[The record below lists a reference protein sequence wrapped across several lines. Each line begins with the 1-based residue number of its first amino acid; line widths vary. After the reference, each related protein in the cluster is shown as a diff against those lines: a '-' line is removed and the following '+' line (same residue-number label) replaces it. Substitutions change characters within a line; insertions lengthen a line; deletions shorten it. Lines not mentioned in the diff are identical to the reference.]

1 VRTIVLLKIERNK
14 ILILFIVPFLLYI
27 ALLPFLPLLEPDEA
41 RYSNV
46 SRLMNLSGDYVT
58 PHLLNVL
65 FFDKPPLTYWATAA
79 AFKVF
84 GENEF
89 SARLFAGLS
98 TWACILLVYYM
109 GVFSRDK
116 KTGLHSAAAYS
127 TFLYVFLL
135 GRMNIM
141 DSPLTLF
148 LSLAIWAGYRYYL
161 GYAYSKKWLY
171 VFYLAC
177 ALAFLTKGLM
187 GFVFPPI
194 IMVLWLLICGR
205 WREVFKLVSPMGIL
219 IFLCISVPWVFLI
232 QRANPDF
239 LWFFF
244 VREQFMRYTTSI
256 HGREHSWLFYIPV
269 VLIGTLPWTAPIITA
284 FREKT
289 EKIGL
294 IIARDYRYLLFVW
307 TIFILVFFSFSSAKM
322 VTYIASVFLPIAVV
336 FGNYFRLYDEFA
348 LSESDKKKIS
358 TIHVFIIVQA
368 FIFIAVLL
376 MPLYA
381 EKLFKLN
388 GDLRVMY
395 NPHWMSLII
404 LPICIQVLIIFMPDL
419 VRNLKGEGWFLTM
432 YCLIGLFMI
441 SLIPPVSAFLI
452 PYKTS
457 LPIRYAIK
465 LYVPAGHPV
474 YQYGIHLFSLDFG
487 RKEEIR
493 TPIVEQFAEL
503 NYGISQLPARERDR
517 YFLKK
522 GALIKRNWDEG
533 PLYCITDRGSM
544 EELAERFPTLTVLW
558 KNGNYFL
565 VLLPRFASYALH

>member
-1 VRTIVLLKIERNK
+1 MRTIILFKIERNK
-14 ILILFIVPFLLYI
+14 ILILFIVPFLLYV

-46 SRLMNLSGDYVT
+46 SRLMNISGDYVT
-58 PHLLNVL
+58 PHLLHVL
-65 FFDKPPLTYWATAA
+65 FFDKPPLTYWVTVI

-98 TWACILLVYYM
+98 TWACILLVYFM

-116 KTGLHSAAAYS
+116 KTGLYSAAAYS

-141 DSPLTLF
+141 DAPLTLF
-148 LSLAIWAGYRYYL
+148 LSLAIWTGYRYYS
-161 GYAYSKKWLY
+161 GYAYSKKWMYL
-171 VFYLAC
+171 FYLAC

-194 IMVLWLLICGR
+194 IIVLWLLICGR
-205 WREVFKLVSPMGIL
+205 WRDIFRLVSPMGIL
-219 IFLCISVPWVFLI
+219 IFLCLSVPWIFLV
-232 QRANPDF
+232 QKANPDF

-244 VREQFMRYTTSI
+244 IREQFMRYTTSI
-256 HGREHSWLFYIPV
+256 HGREHPWLFYIPV
-269 VLIGTLPWTAPIITA
+269 VLIGLLPWTAPIIKA
-284 FREKT
+284 FCKKT
-289 EKIGL
+289 EKISL
-294 IIARDYRYLLFVW
+294 IITGDHGYLLFVW
-307 TIFILVFFSFSSAKM
+307 PIFIIVFFSFSSAKM
-322 VTYIASVFLPIAVV
+322 VAYIASAFLPMAVI
-336 FGNYFRLYDEFA
+336 FGNYFRLYDESARTGNDNNKASVTNVIIMIQA
-348 LSESDKKKIS
+348 L
-358 TIHVFIIVQA
+358 
-368 FIFIAVLL
+368 IFISVLL
-376 MPLYA
+376 IPLYA
-381 EKLFKLN
+381 EKVFNLT

-395 NPHWMSLII
+395 NPYWMSLVI
-404 LPICIQVLIIFMPDL
+404 LPICIQVLMVFLPNF
-419 VRNLKGEGWFLTM
+419 VRKLTGEGWFLTM

-441 SLIPPVSAFLI
+441 SLVPPVSAFLI

-457 LPIRYAIK
+457 LPVRHAIQS
-465 LYVPAGHPV
+465 YVPAGHPV

-503 NYGISQLPARERDR
+503 NYGISQLPALERDR

-533 PLYCITDRGSM
+533 PLYCITDKGSM
-544 EELAERFPTLTVLW
+544 EELAGRFPNLTVVW
-558 KNGNYFL
+558 KNGNYYL
-565 VLLPRFASYALH
+565 VLLPRFASYAMH